1 MDFWS
6 TDRCRAD
13 AQRDESGAI
22 SRETVTAVTF
32 KPLLSV
38 DTYTKFSSF
47 SMDLSPQSQKPTK
60 WRTVLTASTQL
71 PDLR

>member
-47 SMDLSPQSQKPTK
+47 SMDLSPQSQKTDEMAN
-60 WRTVLTASTQL
+60 RADRLNTA
-71 PDLR
+71 P